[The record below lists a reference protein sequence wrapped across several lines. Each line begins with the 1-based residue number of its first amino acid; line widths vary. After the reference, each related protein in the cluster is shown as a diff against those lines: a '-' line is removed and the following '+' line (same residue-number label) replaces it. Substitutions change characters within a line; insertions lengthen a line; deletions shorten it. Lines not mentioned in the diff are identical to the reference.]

1 MSRRRVSRNRRSTS
15 TLSGNPS
22 QSTHQTPREN
32 ATKTCVSRDEKSH
45 AHILMPKPSKKLFK
59 QTPFLVK
66 VLLFLAKFGVNIN
79 RPPPPLR
86 AIALFVSAFTLV
98 LLLTFTRRNA
108 SFFTLNGEKPDRRA
122 IRCARTFPQVA
133 SHQLLT
139 AQPRVTSGGK
149 DALDYLRDGF
159 EVKNYDI
166 DAVQLKDGALLAAH
180 PQRLFDRIQ
189 KDAKEVT
196 LKEAR
201 ALGADER
208 SFVSLKDLIEHFATS
223 TVLQRKTGSSS
234 PVGWKGVSRKT
245 TWLAQEFGK
254 NVGGMSSNAKRPVG
268 IDGMFFG
275 VDLKGDAL
283 NVENV
288 VLVNEYAKKANVV
301 DAVSYYVTDPES
313 DASKNIQK
321 ALESSF
327 PKSEDRI
334 KTTWALRDVD
344 ASHWET
350 EKFTKENLERMKIHG
365 LLPSAK
371 FDESWY
377 SKVVKESNAW
387 VESWVADDL
396 ETALELRKKGA
407 HAMITNVPESLI
419 EGIKQFCMNG
429 ENFDK
434 AIAALAKMRT

>member
-1 MSRRRVSRNRRSTS
+1 M
-15 TLSGNPS
+15 
-22 QSTHQTPREN
+22 
-32 ATKTCVSRDEKSH
+32 
-45 AHILMPKPSKKLFK
+45 
-59 QTPFLVK
+59 
-66 VLLFLAKFGVNIN
+66 
-79 RPPPPLR
+79 
-86 AIALFVSAFTLV
+86 
-98 LLLTFTRRNA
+98 
-108 SFFTLNGEKPDRRA
+108 
-122 IRCARTFPQVA
+122 
-133 SHQLLT
+133 
-139 AQPRVTSGGK
+139 
-149 DALDYLRDGF
+149 
-159 EVKNYDI
+159 
-166 DAVQLKDGALLAAH
+166 QLKDGALLAAH

-434 AIAALAKMRT
+434 VIAALAKMRT